1 MAWST
6 YAPPAQWVVD
16 WSENGT
22 NVTFPI
28 ASIPELTAAEADG
41 DTGDMRRVLFAML
54 EAFYQTWLTIPTAD
68 RPAMMTIYR
77 NTSTNDTTGEI
88 TKTYQFQFKVKHTG
102 TEVVDEESA

>member
-6 YAPPAQWVVD
+6 YAPPAQWVAD

-41 DTGDMRRVLFAML
+41 TTGDMRRVLFAML
-54 EAFYQTWLTIPTAD
+54 EAFYQKWLLIAVAD
-68 RPAMMTIYR
+68 RPTMMTIYR
-77 NTSTNDTTGEI
+77 STSTNDTTGEI